1 MQLSTWKASYAN
13 WIINLLPN
21 MYQCGGDCASMVLR
35 AINAYQNMLWGDFA
49 NNVKTHLYDNNAD
62 ELMKNIL
69 EGL

>member
-1 MQLSTWKASYAN
+1 
-13 WIINLLPN
+13 
-21 MYQCGGDCASMVLR
+21 MVLR